1 MTKKPK
7 TRAGVATRPGS
18 TAEDLMQELRDTGA
32 KVRMRIV
39 VEIDVDDDSYSRD
52 TFNEHVIETVRGL
65 EEDNRGEIVFLT
77 TEELVKP

>member
-1 MTKKPK
+1 
-7 TRAGVATRPGS
+7 
-18 TAEDLMQELRDTGA
+18 MQELRDTGA
-32 KVRMRIV
+32 KVRMRVV

>member
-1 MTKKPK
+1 
-7 TRAGVATRPGS
+7 
-18 TAEDLMQELRDTGA
+18 MQELRDTGA